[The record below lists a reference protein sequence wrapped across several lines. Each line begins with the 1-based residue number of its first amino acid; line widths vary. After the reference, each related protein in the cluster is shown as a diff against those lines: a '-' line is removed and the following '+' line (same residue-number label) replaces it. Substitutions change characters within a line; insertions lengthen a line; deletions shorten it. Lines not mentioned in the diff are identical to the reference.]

1 MPKRI
6 GKYEL
11 GKTLGSGTYSK
22 VKVAVDIETNK
33 KYAVKIVD
41 KQILTKG
48 HMEQQ
53 LKREIAI
60 MKLLSHRNVLGMQDV
75 LQTGKNIYLVLDL
88 VTGGDLFDQLDHDK
102 VFDEPKARRYFQ
114 QLISG
119 LHYLHQ
125 QGIAHRDLKPENL
138 LLDQQGTVYIA
149 DFGFSRLLSPCQLLQ
164 TVCGTPNYMAPE
176 VLKEQGYDGKKADI
190 WSAGVILYA
199 MLAGYLPFDDP
210 IMAKLCEQIESGKY
224 RISSKFSQNAVDL
237 IGRML
242 EVNPAVRITLAEIMQ
257 HPFFT
262 PGWEATQNQVA
273 AVKPT
278 EEQIASAWVTCE
290 EEKNKQ

>member
-11 GKTLGSGTYSK
+11 GKTLGSGTFSK
-22 VKVAVDIETNK
+22 VKEGTDVETGK

-41 KQILTKG
+41 KQQLTTG
-48 HMEQQ
+48 QMEQQ

-60 MKLLSHRNVLGMQDV
+60 MKLLSHRNVLKMVDV
-75 LQTGKNIYLVLDL
+75 LQTAKNIYLILDL
-88 VTGGDLFDQLDHDK
+88 LTGGDLFDKLDSAK
-102 VFDEPKARRYFQ
+102 RFKEDEARKYFQ

-119 LHYLHQ
+119 LFYLHQ

-138 LLDQQGTVYIA
+138 LLDEEGNVFIA
-149 DFGFSRLLSPCQLLQ
+149 DFGFSRLLNNQQLLK

-199 MLAGYLPFDDP
+199 MLAGYLPFDHP
-210 IMAKLCEQIESGKY
+210 NFSVLCEQIEKGEYHTSRKFSDNAANLIQRMLCVDPDK
-224 RISSKFSQNAVDL
+224 RISLD
-237 IGRML
+237 
-242 EVNPAVRITLAEIMQ
+242 EIIQ

-262 PGWEATQNQVA
+262 PGFDSDYFKKAMGIVVE
-273 AVKPT
+273 PT
-278 EEQIASAWVTCE
+278 DEQIDGAWTQVKE
-290 EEKNKQ
+290 